1 MNNHPQ
7 HSTTRWFLFYKDQLL
22 LQPRNSDSQTGRIA
36 FQIPQ
41 GADIPKLEASQPVL
55 EVIAQDGTPLQ
66 AVSVPKTTS
75 CPPGW
80 QWVGLRASFDL
91 LSLEEYLQA
100 GKAYQMLYWDQHSKF
115 CPVCGTVTEQHA
127 LNMKQCPTCGY
138 EIYPPISTAIIV
150 LIKRGEDEVLLV
162 HARNFKGNFKGLV
175 AGFLEA
181 GETLEQCVEREV
193 MEETGL
199 CIHNI
204 RYVASQPWPYPSG
217 LMVGFVAEYLSG
229 EIKMQ
234 EEELSTADFYHRDHL
249 PELPRKLSI
258 ARKLIDA
265 WLEHRI

>member
-1 MNNHPQ
+1 MNTHSQ
-7 HSTTRWFLFYKDQLL
+7 HSTTRWFLFYRDQLL
-22 LQPRNSDSQTGRIA
+22 LQPCTDASQA
-36 FQIPQ
+36 EKCSFQIPQ
-41 GADIPKLEASQPVL
+41 GADIPQLAASQPIL
-55 EVIAQDGTPLQ
+55 EVVAQDGTPLK
-66 AVSVPKTTS
+66 VISVPEMTN

-80 QWVGLRASFDL
+80 QWIGLRASFDQ

-115 CPVCGTVTEQHA
+115 CPVCSTATEQRA

-150 LIKRGEDEVLLV
+150 LVKRGEDEVLLV

-199 CIHNI
+199 RIRNI
-204 RYVASQPWPYPSG
+204 RYVASQSWPYPSG

-229 EIKMQ
+229 VIKMQ
-234 EEELSTADFYHRDHL
+234 EEELSTAGFFHRNHL
-249 PELPRKLSI
+249 PEIPKKLSI

-265 WLEHRI
+265 WLEHKI